1 MAFQLWAIYAF
12 VALIGFF
19 LVNFLFKVVSHEN
32 PLVVSLI
39 LYSSAVLTM
48 LALILPSSDISMAIS
63 KKSAIVAAFIGLFS
77 VGATIFALKSVEI
90 APNPGYSV
98 AIYSAGFVFVVVAS
112 VFAFGSEITMTKFV
126 GILAVFA
133 GMVLLAL

>member
-32 PLVVSLI
+32 PLIVSLI

-63 KKSAIVAAFIGLFS
+63 KKS
-77 VGATIFALKSVEI
+77 
-90 APNPGYSV
+90 
-98 AIYSAGFVFVVVAS
+98 
-112 VFAFGSEITMTKFV
+112 
-126 GILAVFA
+126 
-133 GMVLLAL
+133 

>member
-1 MAFQLWAIYAF
+1 MISLWVLYAF

-19 LVNFLFKVVSHEN
+19 LVNFLFKVVSNEN
-32 PLVVSLI
+32 PFVVSLI
-39 LYSSAVLTM
+39 LYSSAVVAI
-48 LALILPSSDISMAIS
+48 LAVILHSSDISMAIS
-63 KKSAIVAAFIGLFS
+63 RKSAIIAAFIGLSS

-98 AIYSAGFVFVVVAS
+98 AIYSAGFVFVVIAS
-112 VFAFGSEITMTKFV
+112 VFAFGSEFTMMKFAGV
-126 GILAVFA
+126 LAVFA